1 MAGGIKVTPEQLA
14 SVSGRVSGGAA
25 KVEGVLGELSSAVAP
40 LGSDWAGVA
49 QARFQSLWDDWQRN
63 ARGLQEALAGISA
76 LMNKAGSSYAQA
88 EQAIANSFGAM

>member
-1 MAGGIKVTPEQLA
+1 MAGGIRVTPEQLS

-25 KVEGVLGELSSAVAP
+25 KVEGVLSELSSSVAP

-49 QARFQSLWDDWQRN
+49 QVRFQSLWEDWQRN
-63 ARGLQEALAGISA
+63 ARGLQEALTGISA
-76 LMNKAGSSYAQA
+76 LMHKAGASYAQA